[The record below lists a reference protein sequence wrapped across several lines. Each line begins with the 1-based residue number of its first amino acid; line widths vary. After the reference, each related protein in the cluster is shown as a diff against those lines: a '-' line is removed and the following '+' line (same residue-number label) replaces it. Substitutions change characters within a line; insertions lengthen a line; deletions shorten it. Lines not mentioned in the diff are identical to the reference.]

1 MQETITVHVNDK
13 PVAIYRGM
21 KVKHALISFDQNLYK
36 AALAGDIIVKD
47 ADGFPV
53 GLDGSLS
60 DGTRIYL
67 ATLK

>member
-1 MQETITVHVNDK
+1 MQETIVVYVNDK
-13 PVAIYRGM
+13 PVQIYQGM
-21 KVKHALISFDQNLYK
+21 KVKHALISFDQDLYK
-36 AALAGDIIVKD
+36 AALSGEVAVKN

-67 ATLK
+67 ATRK